1 MKPIKSELITVS
13 KSNIH
18 NNGVYAKT
26 DIPKDTRIIEYVGK
40 KLTQAESDKVW
51 DEHWEKAK
59 KDENTGNVYLFE
71 LNKKYD
77 IDGNVPWNTAR
88 LINHSC
94 DPNCIIDIIK
104 GKIWI
109 ISNREIKKGEEIT
122 YDYGFDLEDF
132 KDHPC
137 RCGSKRCV
145 GYIVSDKHWPKLNAM
160 LRKK

>member
-1 MKPIKSELITVS
+1 MITTKSKWITVS
-13 KSNIH
+13 KSRIH
-18 NNGVYAKT
+18 NNGVYART
-26 DIPKDTRIIEYVGK
+26 DIPKDTRIIEYVGN

-71 LNKKYD
+71 LNKKID

-94 DPNCIIDIIK
+94 EPNCKVDISK

-109 ISNREIKKGEEIT
+109 VSNREIKKGEEIS

-145 GYIVSDKHWPKLNAM
+145 GYIVSDEHWPKLKAM